1 MYQKVPTGMD
11 FGSREA
17 QVAEFWKRES
27 IQERSRAARA
37 GGQRFTIYDGPP
49 TANGRPHIGHVLTR
63 VVKDIIPR
71 YHTMKGR
78 DVEFK
83 AGWDTHGLP
92 VELEVEKDLGI
103 NGKPEIEAYGVEPF
117 IECCKHS
124 VWTYKDEW
132 ERISERIA
140 FWADME
146 NAYVTYDNSYI
157 ESEWWAL
164 KKIHEL
170 GLLYEGHKIIPYC
183 PRCGTS
189 LSSHEVAQG
198 YRDVSEDTVYLRFA
212 VCGEPGT
219 WLTAWT
225 TTPWTLP
232 SNAALCVNPEA
243 RYVLARRGQDRYYVA
258 ADRAEAVLGQDYE
271 VLDTFVGSELVG
283 IDYEPLFPY
292 ARDLVAK
299 SGRRAWYVI
308 ADDYVTT
315 GDGTGIVHIA
325 PAFGEDDARLGREFE
340 LPHIQFVAEDGTLTD
355 EVTDF
360 AGRFVKDADPD
371 IVAKLEADG
380 LLLGMETVEHSY
392 PFCWRCDTA
401 LIYYARHGWFIR
413 MTTLRDQLV
422 ANNRSVNW
430 LPPTIRDGRM
440 GNFLEG
446 VIDWALSRERYWGTP
461 LPVWRCAEGH
471 VHVVGSI
478 AELREMSDNCPP
490 DIELHRPWIDAVTI
504 RCPECS
510 GEMRRVPEVID
521 CWFDSG
527 AMPFAQYHYPF
538 ENQELFEKNFPAQFI
553 SEALDQTR
561 GWFYSLQAISTAI
574 FGRSPYENVIVMGLV
589 QDRDG
594 QKMSKH
600 KGNVVDPW
608 EVLDRYGADATRWY
622 FLSGTQLW
630 LSARFTMEAV
640 EEGQRKFMGTLWNT
654 YAFYIM
660 YAEIDQFNPT
670 GLRLEDQELTR
681 MDRWI
686 LSRLNRLV
694 AVVDRGLDSYDI
706 TGSGRRIQAFVEELS
721 NWYVRSG
728 RERFWGPDMTADKR
742 AAFLTLYTVLETVC
756 RLAAPY
762 VPYITEQIYQNL
774 VCQVNPGAVPSV
786 HMTDFPTSDPKWIDE
801 KLEAGID
808 EVLELVGLGRAAR
821 QERQVKTR
829 QPLAEMLVV
838 SPVRL
843 EDEDRDLLLA
853 ELNVKQLRY
862 VDSAAELVDYRF
874 RPQLRTL
881 GRRLGALV
889 PKVQA
894 ALAALDGRAAKRRLD
909 ETGALELDI
918 EGASV
923 RLEADDLL
931 IDTVPLADFATT
943 GSGERTVALNLRLSR
958 ELIEEGLV
966 RELVSK
972 IQTMRR
978 DSDFEVTDRIRV
990 LYDAGSDLTSVI
1002 TRHAAA
1008 VQAATLTRELE
1019 QRPGLEGGTDWE
1031 INGHPCRLVIEP

>member
-1 MYQKVPTGMD
+1 MYQKVPTSMD
-11 FGSREA
+11 FGGREA
-17 QVAEFWKRES
+17 QVAEFWKLEG
-27 IQERSRAARA
+27 IQERSRAARV
-37 GGQRFTIYDGPP
+37 GGRRFTVYDGPP

-146 NAYVTYDNSYI
+146 NAYVTYDNDYI

-212 VCGEPGT
+212 VRGEPGT

-292 ARDLVAK
+292 ARDLVTR

-325 PAFGEDDARLGREFE
+325 PAFGEDDARLGREYE

-371 IVAKLEADG
+371 IIAKLDADG

-413 MTTLRDQLV
+413 MTALRDQLV

-446 VIDWALSRERYWGTP
+446 VIDWALSRERFWGST

-471 VHVVGSI
+471 LHVVGSI
-478 AELREMSDNCPP
+478 QELREMSDNCPP
-490 DIELHRPWIDAVTI
+490 DIELHRPWIDTVTI

-510 GEMRRVPEVID
+510 GEMKRVPEVID

-538 ENQELFEKNFPAQFI
+538 ENKELFEQNFPAQFI

-630 LSARFTMEAV
+630 QSARFTMEAV

-694 AVVDRGLDSYDI
+694 AAVDKGLENYDI
-706 TGSGRRIQAFVEELS
+706 TNSGRKIQAFVEELS

-728 RERFWGPDMTADKR
+728 RERFWGPDMTADKQ

-774 VCQVNPGAVPSV
+774 VCQVNPEAVPSV
-786 HMTDFPTSDPKWIDE
+786 HMTDFPTSDPNWIDE

-808 EVLELVGLGRAAR
+808 EVLELVSLARAAR

-829 QPLAEMLVV
+829 QPLAQMLVV

-853 ELNVKQLRY
+853 ELNIKQLRY
-862 VDSAAELVDYRF
+862 VDSAAELVDYSF
-874 RPQLRTL
+874 KPQLRTV

-894 ALAALDGRAAKRRLD
+894 ALAALDGQEAKRRLD
-909 ETGALELDI
+909 AEGALELDI
-918 EGASV
+918 DGTAI
-923 RLEADDLL
+923 RLAAEDLL
-931 IDTVPLADFATT
+931 IETAPLADYATT
-943 GSGERTVALNLRLSR
+943 SSGERTVALDLRLNQD
-958 ELIEEGLV
+958 LIEEGLV

-990 LYDAGSDLTSVI
+990 LYDAKPELASVI
-1002 TRHAAA
+1002 SRQAAA
-1008 VQAATLTRELE
+1008 IQAATLTRELE
-1019 QRPGLEGGTDWE
+1019 QVEGLEGGSDWQ
-1031 INGHPCRLVIEP
+1031 INGHPCRLVLEP

>member
-11 FGSREA
+11 FGGREA
-17 QVAEFWKRES
+17 QVAEFWKREG
-27 IQERSRAARA
+27 IQERSRAART
-37 GGQRFTIYDGPP
+37 GGRRFTIYDGPP

-78 DVEFK
+78 EVEFK

-92 VELEVEKDLGI
+92 VELEVEKELGI

-117 IECCKHS
+117 INSCKHS

-146 NAYVTYDNSYI
+146 NPYVTYDNDYI

-198 YRDVSEDTVYLRFA
+198 YRDISEESVYLRFA
-212 VCGEPGT
+212 VRGVPGT

-243 RYVLARRGQDRYYVA
+243 RYVLARRGGERYYVA
-258 ADRAEAVLGQDYE
+258 ADRAGAVLGEDHE
-271 VLDTFVGSELVG
+271 VLETMVGRDLVG

-292 ARDLVAK
+292 ARDLVAR

-315 GDGTGIVHIA
+315 EDGTGIVHIA
-325 PAFGEDDARLGREFE
+325 PAFGEDDSRLGRELG
-340 LPHIQFVAEDGTLTD
+340 LPHIQFVAEDGTLTE

-360 AGRFVKDADPD
+360 AGRFVKDADLD
-371 IVAKLEADG
+371 IIARLEADG
-380 LLLGMETVEHSY
+380 LLLGTETFEHSY

-413 MTTLRDQLV
+413 MTALRDQLV

-430 LPPTIRDGRM
+430 FPPTIRDGRM

-471 VHVVGSI
+471 IHVIGSI
-478 AELREMSDNCPP
+478 AELRELSDNCPP
-490 DIELHRPWIDAVTI
+490 DIELHRPWIDTVTI

-510 GEMRRVPEVID
+510 GAMKRVPEVID

-538 ENQELFEKNFPAQFI
+538 ENQEHFEKNFPAQFI

-561 GWFYSLQAISTAI
+561 GWFYSLQAISTAL
-574 FGRSPYENVIVMGLV
+574 FGRTPYENVIVMGLV
-589 QDRDG
+589 QDREG

-608 EVLDRYGADATRWY
+608 DVLDRYGADATRWY

-630 LSARFTMEAV
+630 QSARFTMEAV

-670 GLRLEDQELTR
+670 GLDLEDQELTR

-694 AVVDRGLDSYDI
+694 AAVDRGLDGYDI

-728 RERFWGPDMTADKR
+728 RERYWGPDMTADKR

-762 VPYITEQIYQNL
+762 VPYITEQIYQNI
-774 VCQVNPGAVPSV
+774 VRQVNPGAVPSV
-786 HMTDFPTSDPKWIDE
+786 HMTDFPSSDPRWIDE
-801 KLEAGID
+801 TLEAGID
-808 EVLELVGLGRAAR
+808 EVLELVGLARAAR

-853 ELNVKQLRY
+853 ELNVRQLRY
-862 VDSAAELVDYRF
+862 VDSGAELVDYSF
-874 RPQLRTL
+874 KPQLRTL
-881 GRRLGALV
+881 GRRLGRLV

-894 ALAALDGRAAKRRLD
+894 ALAALDGRAAKRQLD
-909 ETGALELDI
+909 GTGALELDI
-918 EGASV
+918 EGETV

-931 IDTVPLADFATT
+931 IDTIPLADFATT
-943 GSGERTVALNLRLSR
+943 SSGERTVALDLRLSR

-978 DSDFEVTDRIRV
+978 DSEFEVTDRIRV
-990 LYDAGSDLTSVI
+990 LYDAKPDLAAVI
-1002 TRHAAA
+1002 TRHAAV
-1008 VQAATLTRELE
+1008 VQAATLARELE
-1019 QRPGLEGGTDWE
+1019 QRSDLEGGTDWE
-1031 INGHPCRLVIEP
+1031 INGHPCRLVLEP